1 MGKRMERLSDYTL
14 DELLETA
21 RRLHALDEWE
31 KRNGSVVFRLGNQS
45 ITIREPNAPSFA
57 RGLIR
62 GYIKAAN
69 LYQDREDLSNL
80 R

>member
-1 MGKRMERLSDYTL
+1 MEKLSEYTL

-21 RRLHALDEWE
+21 SRLRAVDDWE
-31 KRNGSVVFRLGNQS
+31 KVDESVVFQLGNQR
-45 ITIREPNAPSFA
+45 ITIREANASSFA

-69 LYQDREDLSNL
+69 LDENRADVRGLG
-80 R
+80 